1 MERKKIIKYINFCE
15 EVMDTLGRG
24 YTENIYHEG
33 LCALLRKNNINYSKE
48 VVIPIEKFD
57 SIIGYVK
64 ADIITDNLIIE
75 CKAINELQENYLP
88 QIINYMEL
96 LNIYN
101 GIFVNFVQNP
111 SKSALQL
118 YTVRRNSFEYIF
130 KNHYTD
136 EEIIFDNKGTKIVDD
151 ERFNKWIKD
160 NIITC
165 PGEMLSKENVQL
177 FSNFNK
183 SDLKIIYK
191 YIEQFTKTEFK
202 DKQIDNKKYK
212 QIIMDYKIDN
222 YFIHNYY
229 PMKDNLIQHLH
240 SNGIWESS
248 VNTSTQLIYLRGI
261 LPKKEFFNKID
272 KELTQYIVYT
282 QAELPIRACRDD

>member
-1 MERKKIIKYINFCE
+1 MERKNIKYINFCE
-15 EVMDTLGRG
+15 KVMDTLGRG
-24 YTENIYHEG
+24 YTENIYHEC

-64 ADIITDNLIIE
+64 ADIIIDNLIIE

-96 LNIYN
+96 LKIYN

-118 YTVRRNSFEYIF
+118 YTVERNNFEYVF
-130 KNHYTD
+130 KNHYTE
-136 EEIIFDNKGTKIVDD
+136 EEIIFDNKGTKVVDD

-160 NIITC
+160 NIIVC
-165 PGEMLSKENVQL
+165 PGEMLSKDNVQQ

-191 YIEQFTKTEFK
+191 HIEQFTKIEFK

-212 QIIMDYKIDN
+212 QIIQDYKIDN
-222 YFIHNYY
+222 YFLQNFY
-229 PMKDNLIQHLH
+229 PMNHELLQHLRD
-240 SNGIWESS
+240 NGIW
-248 VNTSTQLIYLRGI
+248 TSAPNPSKQLMRVSGI
-261 LPKKEFFNKID
+261 LPKKEFFNKIN
-272 KELTQYIVYT
+272 KELVQYIEYT
-282 QAELPIRACRDD
+282 QSEMPVRERRDD